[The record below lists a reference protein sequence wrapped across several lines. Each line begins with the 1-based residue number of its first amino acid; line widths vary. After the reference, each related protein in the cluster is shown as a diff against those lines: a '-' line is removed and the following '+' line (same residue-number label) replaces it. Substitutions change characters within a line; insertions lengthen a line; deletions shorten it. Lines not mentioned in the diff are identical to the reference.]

1 LRYAV
6 SSKLLTKLSHTWRV
20 HFRSLSDFFKEIMVA
35 IDSVGSNTL
44 SQQLI
49 SNTPSVTGSRRDTD
63 GDNDNSGA
71 SVSRA
76 AAGGSR
82 VASAIAQA
90 LTSIGVTPADASGPA
105 SASTGTANSPQ
116 QARQAFAQALF
127 GALHDQT
134 NGAAASGGGS
144 GGSGGVKH
152 AGGGHH
158 HGGGAGKVESGLQNL
173 IQQLGA
179 SGTASSAGDGTSTAT
194 SDNSDLSKLQDA
206 FNNLVSANG
215 GTSGNASLTS
225 FLQSMAQS
233 LQAAPSSGNVVNTS
247 A

>member
-1 LRYAV
+1 
-6 SSKLLTKLSHTWRV
+6 LLTKLSHTWRV
-20 HFRSLSDFFKEIMVA
+20 HFHSFSDFFKEIMVA

-49 SNTPSVTGSRRDTD
+49 ANTTSVTGTRRDTD
-63 GDNDNSGA
+63 GDNDNSGG
-71 SVSRA
+71 SVSPA

-82 VASAIAQA
+82 VASAITQA
-90 LTSIGVTPADASGPA
+90 LTSIGVTPADASGSA
-105 SASTGTANSPQ
+105 SANTGTANSPQ
-116 QARQAFAQALF
+116 QAGQAFAQALF

-134 NGAAASGGGS
+134 TAAAGS
-144 GGSGGVKH
+144 GDGVKH

-179 SGTASSAGDGTSTAT
+179 SGTASSAGDGTSTST

-215 GTSGNASLTS
+215 GTSGNASLTG

>member
-1 LRYAV
+1 LA
-6 SSKLLTKLSHTWRV
+6 
-20 HFRSLSDFFKEIMVA
+20 RSFSFAQRFFKEIMVA

-71 SVSRA
+71 SVSPA

-116 QARQAFAQALF
+116 QAPQACAQALF

-134 NGAAASGGGS
+134 NGAAGG
-144 GGSGGVKH
+144 GGVKH

>member
-1 LRYAV
+1 LA
-6 SSKLLTKLSHTWRV
+6 
-20 HFRSLSDFFKEIMVA
+20 RSFSFAQRFFKEIMVA

-49 SNTPSVTGSRRDTD
+49 SNTPSVTGGRRDTD

-71 SVSRA
+71 SVSPA

-116 QARQAFAQALF
+116 QAPQAFAQALF

-134 NGAAASGGGS
+134 NGAAGG
-144 GGSGGVKH
+144 GGVKH